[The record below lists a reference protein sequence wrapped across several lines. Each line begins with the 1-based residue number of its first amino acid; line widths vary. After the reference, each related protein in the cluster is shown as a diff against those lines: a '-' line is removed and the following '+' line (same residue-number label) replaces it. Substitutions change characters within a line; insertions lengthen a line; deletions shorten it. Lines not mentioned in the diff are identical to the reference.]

1 MCRERGATARSVPAA
16 AGGGRLMVRAA
27 ELSLAEPFE
36 SVIRWRQ
43 EGLDWRLV
51 HEARETS
58 KPTQAG

>member
-1 MCRERGATARSVPAA
+1 
-16 AGGGRLMVRAA
+16 MVRAA